1 MVLRWQCRRRCA
13 PAATPLKPLR
23 QNRYGGRA
31 APQALPPLFFSATS
45 PTPPAAGAA
54 PPQSLSRTF
63 LSVRQ
68 AQPFLLRPYRQA
80 NCESTAPSPPAP
92 MAVRAPRGRQ
102 RETRDTRW
110 RGADCESGR
119 HKRVAGSVTSTPE
132 RPKAPRHDISPLVA
146 RSQVQEAKTPSAPP
160 SCVANWIFS

>member
-1 MVLRWQCRRRCA
+1 MVLRWKCRRRCA
-13 PAATPLKPLR
+13 PAAMPLKPLR
-23 QNRYGGRA
+23 QNRYGGRP
-31 APQALPPLFFSATS
+31 APKPLPH
-45 PTPPAAGAA
+45 
-54 PPQSLSRTF
+54 F

-119 HKRVAGSVTSTPE
+119 HRRVAGSVTSTPE
-132 RPKAPRHDISPLVA
+132 RPKASRYDISPQVA
-146 RSQVQEAKTPSAPP
+146 RSQAQEAKTASAPP
-160 SCVANWIFS
+160 SCVANWILS